1 MSRIS
6 VTHALAA
13 IAAVFVGAAVSLVA
27 LPASAA
33 GVDTGLTFETAGPIE
48 VSFGEEW
55 LIVLNAE
62 VRYEGG
68 PNLPLGPG
76 DGTVDVYLSGIGG
89 AFATALAIQAD
100 GRVYVSQSST
110 APLLPAGS
118 YEVSAIY
125 TPVPGGF
132 YASSQTGAPL
142 SLTVSPLE
150 VTPRVQVGIDSA
162 VSERPII
169 TAGVSGSYLDRVGGA
184 PAGTWKFDVTG
195 PSGDVVF
202 ESELAQLQGGTDSVR
217 VEITSKL
224 DKGERYTVNSTFV
237 PVAELAG
244 GLTVSSIA
252 PIDFQTPAG
261 GLAETIG
268 AAVPTPLWLALLL
281 LVLVLALATAA
292 IVLGVKLR
300 ARAAPALGAP
310 ALGAPGAAPEHHIPG
325 DPTNIEVVSL
335 EQMGLPE
342 PATIPELGGD
352 SGATRKLP
360 ASTTWLLSDVEP
372 ATSLPDFADAPT
384 ERIDAV
390 VSPAEDPT
398 ELIDTSETPAGDGKA
413 DS

>member
-1 MSRIS
+1 M
-6 VTHALAA
+6 
-13 IAAVFVGAAVSLVA
+13 SLVA

-89 AFATALAIQAD
+89 AFATSLAIQAD

-110 APLLPAGS
+110 APLLAAGS

-125 TPVPGGF
+125 NPVPGGF
-132 YASSQTGAPL
+132 YASSQTGSPF
-142 SLTVSPLE
+142 SLTVTPLE
-150 VTPRVQVGIDSA
+150 VVPSVQVGIDSA

-169 TAGVSGSYLDRVGGA
+169 TANVSGSYLDSTGGA

-202 ESELAQLQGGTDSVR
+202 ESERAQLQGGTDSVR
-217 VEITSKL
+217 VEITAKL

-244 GLTVSSIA
+244 GLTVSAIS
-252 PIDFQTPAG
+252 PIDFNTPAG
-261 GLAETIG
+261 GLGDTIG

-281 LVLVLALATAA
+281 LALVLALATAA

-300 ARAAPALGAP
+300 GRAGPTPDATGA
-310 ALGAPGAAPEHHIPG
+310 ESERRIPG
-325 DPTNIEVVSL
+325 DPTNVEVVSP

-352 SGATRKLP
+352 TGATRKLP
-360 ASTTWLLSDVEP
+360 TSTTWLLSDVEP

-390 VSPAEDPT
+390 VIPADDST

>member
-1 MSRIS
+1 MSGRS
-6 VTHALAA
+6 VTHAGAA
-13 IAAVFVGAAVSLVA
+13 IVAAIVGAAISLVA

-33 GVDTGLTFETAGPIE
+33 GVDTGLTFETAGPLE
-48 VSFGEEW
+48 VTFGEEW

-89 AFATALAIQAD
+89 AFATSLAIQAD

-142 SLTVSPLE
+142 SLTVTSLE
-150 VTPRVQVGIDSA
+150 VTPSVQVGIDSA
-162 VSERPII
+162 VSERPVIS
-169 TAGVSGSYLDRVGGA
+169 ASVSGSYFDTVGGA
-184 PAGTWKFDVTG
+184 PAGTWAFGVTG
-195 PSGDVVF
+195 PSGDLVF
-202 ESELAQLQGGTDSVR
+202 ESEIAQLQGGTEPIR
-217 VEITSKL
+217 VEITTKL
-224 DKGERYTVNSTFV
+224 DKGERYTVNSTFT
-237 PVAELAG
+237 PVDELAG
-244 GLTVSSIA
+244 GLIVGSVS

-261 GLAETIG
+261 GLGDTIG
-268 AAVPTPLWLALLL
+268 ASVPTPLWLALLM

-292 IVLGVKLR
+292 IVLGVTLR
-300 ARAAPALGAP
+300 TRAAPAPNATGV
-310 ALGAPGAAPEHHIPG
+310 GSEQRMPG
-325 DPTNIEVVSL
+325 DPANVEVVSL
-335 EQMGLPE
+335 KEMGLPE

-352 SGATRKLP
+352 AGATRKLP
-360 ASTTWLLSDVEP
+360 TSTTWLLSDVEP

-390 VSPAEDPT
+390 VSPADEPT
-398 ELIDTSETPAGDGKA
+398 ELIDTSETPASDGKP

>member
-1 MSRIS
+1 MRRTS
-6 VTHALAA
+6 VTRALAA
-13 IAAVFVGAAVSLVA
+13 IAAVFVGPAVSLVA

-55 LIVLNAE
+55 LIVLTAE

-89 AFATALAIQAD
+89 AFATSLAIQAD
-100 GRVYVSQSST
+100 GRVYVSQSSA

-142 SLTVSPLE
+142 SLTVTPLE
-150 VTPRVQVGIDSA
+150 VTPRVQVGIASA

-169 TAGVSGSYLDRVGGA
+169 TAGVSGSYLDSVGGA

-217 VEITSKL
+217 VEMTSKL

-252 PIDFQTPAG
+252 PIDFQTPAD
-261 GLAETIG
+261 GLADTIS

-300 ARAAPALGAP
+300 GRAALALV
-310 ALGAPGAAPEHHIPG
+310 APGAASEQRIPG

-398 ELIDTSETPAGDGKA
+398 ELIDTSETPTGDGKA

>member
-1 MSRIS
+1 MIRRS
-6 VTHALAA
+6 VTRG
-13 IAAVFVGAAVSLVA
+13 IAVIGAVLVGAAMSFVA

-76 DGTVDVYLSGIGG
+76 DGTVDVYFSGIGG
-89 AFATALAIQAD
+89 AFATSLAIQAD

-110 APLLPAGS
+110 APLLGAGS

-125 TPVPGGF
+125 NPVPGGF
-132 YASSQTGAPL
+132 YASSQTGSPF
-142 SLTVSPLE
+142 SLTVTPLE
-150 VTPRVQVGIDSA
+150 VAPRVQVGIDSA

-169 TAGVSGSYLDRVGGA
+169 TANVSGSYLDSTGGA

-202 ESELAQLQGGTDSVR
+202 ESERAQLQGGTDSVR
-217 VEITSKL
+217 VEIIAKL

-244 GLTVSSIA
+244 GLTVSAIS
-252 PIDFQTPAG
+252 PIDFNTPAG
-261 GLAETIG
+261 GLGDTIG

-281 LVLVLALATAA
+281 LALVLALATAA

-300 ARAAPALGAP
+300 GRAGPTPDATGA
-310 ALGAPGAAPEHHIPG
+310 ESERRIPG
-325 DPTNIEVVSL
+325 DPTNVEVVSP

-352 SGATRKLP
+352 TGATRKLP
-360 ASTTWLLSDVEP
+360 TSTTWLLSDVEP

-390 VSPAEDPT
+390 VSPADDST